1 MCDVKLSIIHFIKSC
16 SGTYSHTVF
25 TGIYSHTTQAQNV
38 APQAARVIRVGR
50 TGYCRT
56 RQIRTVQNCNMICG
70 GDGGG
75 YNAGPGPGLGLSVS
89 HPDKLTIT
97 AIIHIISCLH
107 TVTIYVCI
115 TPWAF
120 LRIIII

>member
-1 MCDVKLSIIHFIKSC
+1 M
-16 SGTYSHTVF
+16 GHTVIQYLQAF
-25 TGIYSHTTQAQNV
+25 TAILLRHKIL
-38 APQAARVIRVGR
+38 APQAGRVIRVGR
-50 TGYCRT
+50 AGYCRT
-56 RQIRTVQNCNMICG
+56 RQIRTVQKCNMICG
-70 GDGGG
+70 ADGGGG
-75 YNAGPGPGLGLSVS
+75 YNAGPGLRLGLSVS